1 VAAASAAMAAAH
13 SATVAALWQ
22 QRGGCGG
29 GGSSAAARQRLA
41 AVRRRGK
48 RVVWE
53 KGIKSLGYCE
63 VIKPAIIF
71 CDCRKAIK
79 CILQVHY
86 NDKNI
91 GGFLTTGTGISEV
104 IEHLGDFIL

>member
-1 VAAASAAMAAAH
+1 MAAAH

-48 RVVWE
+48 WVVGE
-53 KGIKSLGYCE
+53 KGIKPLGYCE

-71 CDCRKAIK
+71 CDCKKAIK
-79 CILQVHY
+79 CILRVHY
-86 NDKNI
+86 NDKNM
-91 GGFLTTGTGISEV
+91 GGFLTTGTVISEV
-104 IEHLGDFIL
+104 IEHLGDFIS